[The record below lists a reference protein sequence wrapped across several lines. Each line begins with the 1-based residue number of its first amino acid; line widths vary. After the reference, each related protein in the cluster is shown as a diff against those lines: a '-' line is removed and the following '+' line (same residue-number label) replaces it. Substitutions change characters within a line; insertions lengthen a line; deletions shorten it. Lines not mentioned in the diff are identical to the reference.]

1 MHDNANSN
9 AGPLTTPLTCDI
21 NLIELSSIVRVI
33 CCNKDS
39 DSSISFALLKIL
51 FNCNSVLKFPIILM
65 SFVLLSW
72 VSFCNISLRPLNELK
87 SKDFP
92 LI

>member
-1 MHDNANSN
+1 MSSLVYVKFKEVSILAFIQLHDNTNSN

-39 DSSISFALLKIL
+39 ASSI
-51 FNCNSVLKFPIILM
+51 
-65 SFVLLSW
+65 
-72 VSFCNISLRPLNELK
+72 
-87 SKDFP
+87 
-92 LI
+92 

>member
-1 MHDNANSN
+1 MSKIEPKKGIRSSFVYAKSKEVSISALIQLHDSANSN

-39 DSSISFALLKIL
+39 DSSITLALLKIL
-51 FNCNSVLKFPIILM
+51 FNCNSVLQ
-65 SFVLLSW
+65 
-72 VSFCNISLRPLNELK
+72 
-87 SKDFP
+87 
-92 LI
+92 